1 MHSTPIKA
9 SFVSTVFPVLVYTEL
24 KSSTSTFDRGGTIA
38 FSCLFVGSTKGNIGL
53 KWDVTLLTWVWH
65 GASSDSGSWR
75 SLHNGLSLIIIMCV
89 IPALLFYLSVSLS
102 CNENVIAFILSFCG
116 SFPDPVLSKNGV
128 SFSSVRSKNI
138 KKKPLSANN
147 RIHPGSTDNN
157 SNSNGGPVAN
167 GKRAMRGDLSLYH
180 DAKYKRNN
188 YLRARHRTRENK
200 AQVRG

>member
-1 MHSTPIKA
+1 MGCNASTEK
-9 SFVSTVFPVLVYTEL
+9 
-24 KSSTSTFDRGGTIA
+24 TS
-38 FSCLFVGSTKGNIGL
+38 
-53 KWDVTLLTWVWH
+53 
-65 GASSDSGSWR
+65 
-75 SLHNGLSLIIIMCV
+75 
-89 IPALLFYLSVSLS
+89 
-102 CNENVIAFILSFCG
+102 
-116 SFPDPVLSKNGV
+116 DPVLSKNGV
-128 SFSSVRSKNI
+128 SFSSLRSKNI

-200 AQVRG
+200 AQTDIYFSFSQHRDPFTLLILEIIVFVTSSNVRGFINTQL